1 MYSIIPKTERQV
13 ASMSFFKTVG
23 QLLQNNS
30 AEIAAEINKVLNSEY
45 HSLLDEGGLS
55 NDTMTQRRI
64 HLIELIGT
72 AVLNQHDPG
81 VADEIAD
88 WTRETA
94 LAAVEQGIQVEEL
107 IRSLRSYKK
116 TIWNY
121 LQNKI
126 DIDQT
131 KASVVI
137 QVHYLIEDILDQVLL
152 VYNAGY
158 INFYEQRIDSAK
170 KAFNEVSFPVVAL
183 SDKVAILPLIGEL
196 DEERASI
203 ILENVLPKCKDLKI
217 DELILDLSGVPRID
231 TISANTLFQLKDSLA
246 IIGISLTFT
255 GIKPELAV
263 PMVNLGIPINKFH
276 IKGTLKNA
284 IAMSKVL

>member
-1 MYSIIPKTERQV
+1 M
-13 ASMSFFKTVG
+13 MSFFKTVG
-23 QLLQNNS
+23 QLIQNNS
-30 AEIAAEINKVLNSEY
+30 AEIAVDINRALNNEY
-45 HSLLDEGGLS
+45 HSLLHEGGLS
-55 NDTMTQRRI
+55 NDIANKRRA
-64 HLIELIGT
+64 HLVGLIGR
-72 AVLNQHDPG
+72 AILNQNGTD
-81 VADEIAD
+81 VAEEVTD
-88 WTRETA
+88 WTKETA
-94 LAAVEQGIQVEEL
+94 RVSVEQGIEMEKL
-107 IRSLRSYKK
+107 IIILASYKT
-116 TIWNY
+116 TIWKY
-121 LQNKI
+121 IRKEI
-126 DIDQT
+126 EIDQIKSST
-131 KASVVI
+131 VLA
-137 QVHYLIEDILDQVLL
+137 VHQFIEDLLDQILYL
-152 VYNAGY
+152 FNATY
-158 INFYEQRIDSAK
+158 INYYKQKIASAK

-263 PMVNLGIPINKFH
+263 PMVNLGIPINKLH

-284 IAMSKVL
+284 IATSKVL